1 LVDENDTDNWASAE
15 FGEADLGDARLAQ
28 RLVALARRLACSPQG
43 SFPQSLKPA
52 ELKAAYRFF
61 DNTQV
66 DTNGILAPH
75 IAQTLDRMRQVPVV
89 LAIQD
94 TTEFNLS
101 HLPATEGL
109 GRGTG
114 NNVQGFRSPK

>member
-1 LVDENDTDNWASAE
+1 
-15 FGEADLGDARLAQ
+15 
-28 RLVALARRLACSPQG
+28 LARRLAGSPQG

-61 DNTQV
+61 DNTQI
-66 DTNGILAPH
+66 DIDGILAPH

-101 HLPATEGL
+101 LARTLKRQLRPDN
-109 GRGTG
+109 R
-114 NNVQGFRSPK
+114 RSCHIGSVPSSGHRPLRSRPERM

>member
-1 LVDENDTDNWASAE
+1 MIDENDTDDWASVE
-15 FGEADLGDARLAQ
+15 FGEANLGDARLAR
-28 RLVALARRLACSPQG
+28 RLVALARRLSCSPQG
-43 SFPQSLKPA
+43 SFPQSLKSA

-66 DTNGILAPH
+66 DTDGILAPH

-89 LAIQD
+89 LAVQD

-101 HLPATEGL
+101 ASARDRGAGL
-109 GRGTG
+109 WHRR
-114 NNVQGFRSPK
+114 Q